1 MRKIILGLTAA
12 RVVGGTALAA
22 APANA
27 NTSPNDWQ
35 IGGTTTLNVGDVT
48 YGANGQCVNA
58 PVTVK
63 INVPDDYAYLDFEYT
78 SSYDGPTTWAAQ
90 ARAADI
96 MPSFAGAPSGWTVD
110 RFAPLSF
117 SDVGTY
123 TIGPKF

>member
-1 MRKIILGLTAA
+1 MSKRSIAAGVLGL
-12 RVVGGTALAA
+12 VLL
-22 APANA
+22 
-27 NTSPNDWQ
+27 Q
-35 IGGTTTLNVGDVT
+35 
-48 YGANGQCVNA
+48 
-58 PVTVK
+58 
-63 INVPDDYAYLDFEYT
+63 
-78 SSYDGPTTWAAQ
+78 AAQ